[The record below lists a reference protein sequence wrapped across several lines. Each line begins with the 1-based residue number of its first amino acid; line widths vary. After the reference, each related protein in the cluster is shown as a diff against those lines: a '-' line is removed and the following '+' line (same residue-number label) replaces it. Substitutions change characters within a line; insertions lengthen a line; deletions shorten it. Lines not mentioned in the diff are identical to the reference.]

1 MIQGEQLHR
10 ETAQGLSLVTSN
22 VFSTKDYEANKLENY
37 VYYFF
42 FARSANAYVFSA
54 HDREDKDFLLAQ
66 AFRDNILLEYI

>member
-1 MIQGEQLHR
+1 MEPVGS
-10 ETAQGLSLVTSN
+10 SLFSN
-22 VFSTKDYEANKLENY
+22 NVVSVNSYQANKLESY

-66 AFRDNILLEYI
+66 SFRDNILLEYI